1 MSHTRDDTQK
11 GGKPTMHLR
20 KIALIPAIGALALV
34 AACGGGDGTD
44 DTGGQPEAQDLGGSG
59 AVGGGLDPEAV
70 GPAVAPEGAEEG
82 GTLTVLTDGAPSTM
96 DPTRAYYTDSTAI
109 LNLVTRGLTGF
120 QRQDD
125 GSMVLVPDLAT
136 DLGRVSED
144 GLSWEFTLKDDI
156 TYSSGDPVVADDL
169 AYAIKRSFAQ
179 DVLTSGPLYQNDY
192 FLDGDTYEGPYKDT
206 GEYAGVEVID
216 DKTIQINLARKF
228 PDLPY
233 YASFP
238 MFTPIPE
245 AADTKLDYERE
256 ILATGPYMIE
266 QYRPQV
272 SMTLVRNPEWN
283 AESDP
288 IRNQFPDGFEFQFS
302 QDSNQLQER
311 IIGDSGEDQ
320 TVLTYDNI
328 LASKY
333 RSLLNADG
341 GEERL
346 VTGTQPCTFFQY
358 LDTRELDNVEVR
370 KAIGIAY
377 PNEAANQ
384 AGGLIPGVTS
394 IPGTTILPPGIPGRV
409 EFDALGNAGEGNGD
423 PEAAMAI
430 LEEENAVGTELSF
443 YFQTDVPESVSSSE
457 VAEQGLEEAGFE
469 VERIPTTS
477 EEIRE
482 QFDNPDAP
490 INMRGSGWCSDW
502 PSGASWF
509 PAIMAGGLINPDS
522 VPNMSFLDEPEVN
535 DEIDRILGIE
545 EPEEAA
551 AAWGALDELIMT
563 EYYPAVIRYTGGV
576 AMIHG
581 SRVGNMVNDATRGA
595 PDFPNLFVVP
605 E

>member
-1 MSHTRDDTQK
+1 MQ
-11 GGKPTMHLR
+11 LR
-20 KIALIPAIGALALV
+20 KLALIPAIGALVLG
-34 AACGGGDGTD
+34 AACGGGGGDNGSD
-44 DTGGQPEAQDLGGSG
+44 DPGGGGQPEQDLEQSG
-59 AVGGGLDPEAV
+59 AVGGGQDAEAV
-70 GPAVAPEGAEEG
+70 GPAEAPEGAEEG
-82 GTLTVLTDGAPSTM
+82 GALTVLTDGAPSTM

-120 QRQDD
+120 QRQED

-136 DLGRVSED
+136 DLGRVSDD
-144 GLSWEFTLKDDI
+144 GLSWEFTLKDGM
-156 TYSSGDPVVADDL
+156 TYNTGDPVVADDL
-169 AYAIKRSFAQ
+169 CYAIKRSFAQ

-192 FLDGDTYEGPYKDT
+192 FLDGETYEGPYKDD
-206 GEYAGVEVID
+206 GEYAGCEVVD

-245 AADTKLDYERE
+245 EADTKLDYERE

-266 QYRPQV
+266 DYVPQV
-272 SMTLVRNPEWN
+272 SMSLVRNPEWS

-288 IRNQFPDGFEFQFS
+288 IRNQLVDSWDFQFS
-302 QDSNQLQER
+302 QDSNQLQSR
-311 IIGDSGEDQ
+311 VIGDSGEDQ

-328 LASKY
+328 LAAKY
-333 RSLLNADG
+333 RQLLNEEG

-370 KAIGIAY
+370 KAVGIAY
-377 PNEAANQ
+377 PTEAANQ
-384 AGGLIPGVTS
+384 AGGLIPGLTS
-394 IPGTTILPPGIPGRV
+394 IPGTTILPPGIPGRQ
-409 EFDALGNAGEGNGD
+409 EYDALGNGGEGNGD
-423 PEAAMAI
+423 PEEAMRI
-430 LEEENAVGTELSF
+430 LEEEDAVGTKLSF
-443 YFQTDVPESVSSSE
+443 YFQTDVPESISSSE
-457 VAEQGLEEAGFE
+457 VVEQGLEEAGFE
-469 VERIPTTS
+469 VDRIPTTS
-477 EEIRE
+477 EQIRE

-509 PAIMAGGLINPDS
+509 PAIFDGGLVNPNS

-535 DEIDRILGIE
+535 EEIDQILSIE
-545 EPEEAA
+545 DPEEAA
-551 AAWGALDELIMT
+551 AAWGELDELIMT
-563 EYYPAVIRYTGGV
+563 EYYPAVIRYTGGA
-576 AMIHG
+576 AMIRG
-581 SRVGNMVNDATRGA
+581 SRVGGMTNDPTRGM
-595 PDFPNLFVVP
+595 PDFPNMFVVP

>member
-1 MSHTRDDTQK
+1 MQ
-11 GGKPTMHLR
+11 LR
-20 KIALIPAIGALALV
+20 KIALIPAIGALVLG
-34 AACGGGDGTD
+34 AACGGGDGGGD
-44 DTGGQPEAQDLGGSG
+44 DPGGEPGGQDLSGSG
-59 AVGGGLDPEAV
+59 DVGGGQDASIM
-70 GPAVAPEGAEEG
+70 GPAPMPEGAEEG
-82 GTLTVLTDGAPSTM
+82 GTLTVLTDGAPTTM

-120 QRQDD
+120 QRQED

-156 TYSSGDPVVADDL
+156 TYNNGDPVVADDL
-169 AYAIKRSFAQ
+169 AYAIRRSFAQ
-179 DVLTSGPLYQNDY
+179 DVLTQGPLYQNDY
-192 FLDGDTYEGPYKDT
+192 FVDGETYEGPYKDD
-206 GEYAGVEVID
+206 GEYAGVEVLD
-216 DKTIQINLARKF
+216 DTTIQINLARKF

-245 AADTKLDYERE
+245 EADTKLDYERE
-256 ILATGPYMIE
+256 TLATGPYMIE
-266 QYRPQV
+266 EYVPQV
-272 SMTLVRNPEWN
+272 SLSLVRNPEWN

-288 IRNQFPDGFEFQFS
+288 IRNQLVDGWEFQFS

-328 LASKY
+328 LAPKY
-333 RSLLNADG
+333 RSLLNTEG
-341 GEERL
+341 GEDRL

-358 LDTRELDNVEVR
+358 IDTRKVDNVEVR
-370 KAIGIAY
+370 RAIGLAY
-377 PNEAANQ
+377 PLEEANQ
-384 AGGLIPGVTS
+384 VAGQIPGLTA

-409 EFDALGNAGEGNGD
+409 EYDALGNGGEGNGD
-423 PEAAMAI
+423 PEAARAI
-430 LEEENAVGTELSF
+430 LEEEGEEGFEIVF

-457 VAEQGLEEAGFE
+457 VIEEGLVEAGFE
-469 VERIPTTS
+469 VRRIPTTS
-477 EEIRE
+477 EEIRA

-490 INMRGSGWCSDW
+490 VNLRGVGWCSDW

-509 PAIMAGGLINPDS
+509 PAIMDGGLINPDS

-535 DEIDRILGIE
+535 EEIDRILGIE
-545 EPEEAA
+545 DAEEAA

-563 EYYPAVIRYTGGV
+563 EYYPAVITRTGGA

-581 SRVGNMVNDATRGA
+581 SRVGGMNNDPTKGS
-595 PDFPNLFVVP
+595 PDFPNMFVIP